1 MECFFIGRK
10 FYLTSIKQTHPLN
23 MEVKRNEYYPKNRK
37 AWRNW
42 LQKNHAG
49 RQNVW
54 LVMYKKGTGKPTL
67 RYEEVVEEALC
78 FGWIDSVSNKR
89 DEESRFLY
97 ITTRK
102 PKSGWS
108 ALNKKRIE
116 RLTEENKMTAAGLQ
130 KIEAAKKDGSW
141 SALDKI
147 EALEMP
153 AVLKRAFAK
162 NKNAL
167 SGFDRFPPSAKKQLF
182 YWVESAKTGSTKE
195 KRVTET
201 VTLAEKNI
209 RANQWKPKKS

>member
-1 MECFFIGRK
+1 
-10 FYLTSIKQTHPLN
+10 

-42 LQKNHAG
+42 LQKNHAT
-49 RQNVW
+49 RQHVW

-78 FGWIDSVSNKR
+78 YGWIDSVSNKR

-97 ITTRK
+97 ITIRK

-116 RLTEENKMTAAGLQ
+116 QLTKENKMTAAGLQ

-141 SALDKI
+141 STLDKI

-162 NKNAL
+162 NKKAFFN
-167 SGFDRFPPSAKKQLF
+167 FDQFPPSVKKQLF
-182 YWVESAKTGSTKE
+182 YWVESAKTNATKE
-195 KRVTET
+195 KRVQET

-209 RANQWKPKKS
+209 RANQWKPKKL